1 MGTPEFAVPI
11 LKQLLAE
18 HEVLAVLTQPDR
30 KAGRSRRVEPSPVKR
45 VALDHGI
52 AVLQPLTLRRS
63 EAIEPLRA
71 LAPEVIVVAAYGLI
85 LPRAVLDLPKH
96 GCLNVHASLLPKHRG
111 ASPIAAAILA
121 GDTETGVTVMLMDE
135 GMDSGPIL
143 AQRSVAIA
151 PDDTTQ
157 SLGEKLARLGASLLA
172 EVLPRWLSGEIVPT
186 PQDASRATQARLIRK
201 EDGRIDWSQPA
212 IEIERQ
218 VRAYLPWP
226 SAHTSFRGEML
237 KVLRA
242 RVAPGQGQ
250 PGKVMR
256 LPEGIAVAT
265 GDGVLVLDE
274 VQLAGKKPLS
284 SEAFVRGQRDFVG
297 SVLQ

>member
-1 MGTPEFAVPI
+1 
-11 LKQLLAE
+11 
-18 HEVLAVLTQPDR
+18 
-30 KAGRSRRVEPSPVKR
+30 
-45 VALDHGI
+45 
-52 AVLQPLTLRRS
+52 
-63 EAIEPLRA
+63 
-71 LAPEVIVVAAYGLI
+71 
-85 LPRAVLDLPKH
+85 
-96 GCLNVHASLLPKHRG
+96 
-111 ASPIAAAILA
+111 
-121 GDTETGVTVMLMDE
+121 
-135 GMDSGPIL
+135 
-143 AQRSVAIA
+143 
-151 PDDTTQ
+151 
-157 SLGEKLARLGASLLA
+157 LA